1 MSPELYSRY
10 SEGVSLSSNSKSFN
24 DDTMTVVN
32 EILKD
37 LNWDFNSDENSS
49 NQNPDFGKGK
59 TPNLNLNPTTNNP
72 NQKQDSTPNPNL
84 YSTGTDPK
92 PNLKIVST
100 PYQPPDISLLG
111 GTQAPQVMPA
121 GNKQMKLVRTTI

>member
-49 NQNPDFGKGK
+49 NQNPDSNPKGK
-59 TPNLNLNPTTNNP
+59 TFNLNLTTNNP
-72 NQKQDSTPNPNL
+72 NEKRDSIPNQNL
-84 YSTGTDPK
+84 HSTGTDPK

-100 PYQPPDISLLG
+100 PYQPDISLLG